1 MSCFDT
7 KFSMQ
12 ARTKSIQF
20 PNLSNYS
27 PSCAEKYALGELSH
41 SPLREWHLAISY
53 SWAYH
58 FIFTSFLYFQCRCFP
73 SGMGDAHTSTV
84 SAHTSLSSRRAN
96 YRSSAH
102 GREQTSFIPRLLP
115 GSSSNICFTFSDIG
129 GEKIMYIRKRKE
141 CPTHSYQH
149 QRIDMPKRVG
159 QLFKPAQ

>member
-1 MSCFDT
+1 MDNTESVEPQDT
-7 KFSMQ
+7 Q
-12 ARTKSIQF
+12 
-20 PNLSNYS
+20 YW
-27 PSCAEKYALGELSH
+27 YALGELSH

-58 FIFTSFLYFQCRCFP
+58 FIFTSFLYFPCRCFP

-129 GEKIMYIRKRKE
+129 GEKIMYSILLCYSDLKE
-141 CPTHSYQH
+141 LPSSH
-149 QRIDMPKRVG
+149 RIPCITKIQGISQTIPLIPHGNTQSVS
-159 QLFKPAQ
+159 PWH